1 MVVALDAATGKTIWE
16 HRYAAEPLNFSYGAG
31 PHATPL
37 LIGDVVF
44 TAGTNKQIHALQKA
58 TGKVVWSRDLVKD
71 DGAPPTL
78 IRPAVKA
85 GYGVSPLAY
94 KDTIIVQ
101 AGGRGQAV
109 MALRQRDGSPAWKSG
124 DFLVAEAAPILID
137 VDGQPQVVV
146 LGGQTVNGLDPDTGA
161 ILWSHPHNTDSDM
174 NNSTPIWGAGNVLIV
189 SSGYDQGTRAMRLSR
204 VDGRTRV
211 EELWFTNRMK
221 LMFVNGLRIGDRLYG
236 SHGDSGPAFLTALDV
251 TTGAV
256 AWQQRGFGRSSLLYA
271 DGKVIL
277 LDEDGDLA
285 LGRLTPAGMTVLSE
299 ARIFNTV
306 SWTVPTL
313 VGTTLYARD
322 REKIVALDLGP

>member
-1 MVVALDAATGKTIWE
+1 
-16 HRYAAEPLNFSYGAG
+16 
-31 PHATPL
+31 
-37 LIGDVVF
+37 
-44 TAGTNKQIHALQKA
+44 
-58 TGKVVWSRDLVKD
+58 
-71 DGAPPTL
+71 
-78 IRPAVKA
+78 
-85 GYGVSPLAY
+85 
-94 KDTIIVQ
+94 
-101 AGGRGQAV
+101 
-109 MALRQRDGSPAWKSG
+109 
-124 DFLVAEAAPILID
+124 
-137 VDGQPQVVV
+137 
-146 LGGQTVNGLDPDTGA
+146 
-161 ILWSHPHNTDSDM
+161 M